1 MFTLKDITS
10 DFLQSAI
17 FIEQDDKDKIIFE
30 YLPNNQIDTLKK
42 REVYSSD
49 RFSLF
54 LNIFNFDTTDNSV
67 LIEKIND
74 LLFIT
79 TEYSEINE
87 FDLSEADFAISDDVE
102 NFITKYL
109 YNYKTIV
116 NLYPITYMFYP
127 DIFKILRYL
136 LCKNNLYSGSYK
148 VNLDSAIDSYV
159 ELYNEIHYLI
169 DNLDNMKQEV
179 IDIFNTFSEYK
190 VKLPT
195 SEIALIYQAY
205 NQKNKNE
212 LIFNDLNPFIRTNT
226 DETDEIFSSW
236 EDIVM
241 TLPNKLDAPLEFPVC
256 DSIIKFLRQTVQ
268 NLIHDEMSLR
278 KCKNCDR
285 YFIVRYSSLAE
296 YCLRKVEGTNAT
308 CQEYAS
314 KKTYKKKQ
322 AANPLYQVFTTYYN
336 RIYGRIR
343 RGTLDKDSTLL
354 DDIKILHQEFASKYD
369 ELTNEN
375 EKEKLIQEFT
385 SSAEN
390 LIK

>member
-1 MFTLKDITS
+1 MFTLKVITS

-226 DETDEIFSSW
+226 DEIFSSW

>member
-10 DFLQSAI
+10 YFLQTAI
-17 FIEQDDKDKIIFE
+17 YIEQDDKDKIFFE

-42 REVYSSD
+42 REVYSDD

-54 LNIFNFDTTDNSV
+54 LNIFNFDTTDNSI

-79 TEYSEINE
+79 TGYGEINE
-87 FDLSEADFAISDDVE
+87 FDLSEGDFSISDDVE

-109 YNYKTIV
+109 DNYKTIV
-116 NLYPITYMFYP
+116 NLYPITYMLYP

-148 VNLDSAIDSYV
+148 VDLDSAIDSYV
-159 ELYNEIHYLI
+159 KLHNEIHYLI

-226 DETDEIFSSW
+226 DEIFSSW
-236 EDIVM
+236 KDIVM
-241 TLPNKLDAPLEFPVC
+241 MLPNKLDAPLEFPVC

-268 NLIHDEMSLR
+268 SLIHDEMSLR
-278 KCKNCDR
+278 KCKNCNR
-285 YFIVRYSSLAE
+285 YFIARYSSLAE
-296 YCLRKVEGTNAT
+296 YCLRKVKGTNAT

-354 DDIKILHQEFASKYD
+354 DDIKVLHQEFASKYD
-369 ELTNEN
+369 KLTNEN

>member
-10 DFLQSAI
+10 DFLQTAI
-17 FIEQDDKDKIIFE
+17 YIEQDDKDKIIFE

-42 REVYSSD
+42 REVYSDD

-54 LNIFNFDTTDNSV
+54 LNIFNFDTTDNSI
-67 LIEKIND
+67 LIDKIKD

-79 TEYSEINE
+79 TKYSEINE
-87 FDLSEADFAISDDVE
+87 FDISEADFAITDDVG

-109 YNYKTIV
+109 DNYKTIV
-116 NLYPITYMFYP
+116 NLYPITYMLYP
-127 DIFKILRYL
+127 YIFKILRYL

-148 VNLDSAIDSYV
+148 VDLDSAIDSYV
-159 ELYNEIHYLI
+159 GLYNEIHYLI

-226 DETDEIFSSW
+226 DEIFSSW
-236 EDIVM
+236 KDIVM
-241 TLPNKLDAPLEFPVC
+241 MLPNKLDAPLEFPVC

-354 DDIKILHQEFASKYD
+354 DDIKILHQEFATKYD
-369 ELTNEN
+369 ELADKN
-375 EKEKLIQEFT
+375 EKEKLILEFT

>member
-1 MFTLKDITS
+1 MI
-10 DFLQSAI
+10 FLQTAI
-17 FIEQDDKDKIIFE
+17 YIEQDDKDKIIFE
-30 YLPNNQIDTLKK
+30 YLPHNQIDTLKK
-42 REVYSSD
+42 REVYSD
-49 RFSLF
+49 NIFSLF
-54 LNIFNFDTTDNSV
+54 LNIFNFDTTDNSI
-67 LIEKIND
+67 LTDKIKD

-79 TEYSEINE
+79 TKYSEINE
-87 FDLSEADFAISDDVE
+87 FDISEADFFITDDVG

-109 YNYKTIV
+109 DNYKTIV
-116 NLYPITYMFYP
+116 NLYPITYMLYP
-127 DIFKILRYL
+127 YIFKILRYL

-148 VNLDSAIDSYV
+148 VDLDSAIDSYV
-159 ELYNEIHYLI
+159 GLYNEIHYLI

-179 IDIFNTFSEYK
+179 INIFNTFSKYK

-226 DETDEIFSSW
+226 DEIFSSW
-236 EDIVM
+236 KDIVM

-256 DSIIKFLRQTVQ
+256 NSIIKFLRQTVQ
-268 NLIHDEMSLR
+268 NLIHDEMSLK

-296 YCLRKVEGTNAT
+296 YCLRKVEGTHAT

-336 RIYGRIR
+336 RIYGRIS

-354 DDIKILHQEFASKYD
+354 DDIKILHQEFATKYD
-369 ELTNEN
+369 ELADKNK
-375 EKEKLIQEFT
+375 KEKLIQEFT

>member
-10 DFLQSAI
+10 DFLQTAI
-17 FIEQDDKDKIIFE
+17 YIEQDDKDKIIFE

-42 REVYSSD
+42 REVYSDD

-54 LNIFNFDTTDNSV
+54 LNIFNFDTTDNSI
-67 LIEKIND
+67 LIDKIKA

-79 TEYSEINE
+79 TKYSEINE
-87 FDLSEADFAISDDVE
+87 FDISEADFAITDDVG

-109 YNYKTIV
+109 DNYKTIV
-116 NLYPITYMFYP
+116 NLYPITYMLYP
-127 DIFKILRYL
+127 YIFKILRYL

-148 VNLDSAIDSYV
+148 VDLDSAIDSYV
-159 ELYNEIHYLI
+159 GLYNEIHYLI

-226 DETDEIFSSW
+226 DKIFSSW
-236 EDIVM
+236 KDIVM

-354 DDIKILHQEFASKYD
+354 DDIKILHQEFATKYD
-369 ELTNEN
+369 ELADKN

>member
-1 MFTLKDITS
+1 MFTLKDITR
-10 DFLQSAI
+10 DFLQTAI
-17 FIEQDDKDKIIFE
+17 YIEQYDKDKIIFE

-42 REVYSSD
+42 REVYSDD

-54 LNIFNFDTTDNSV
+54 LNIFNFDTTDNSI
-67 LIEKIND
+67 LIEKIKG

-79 TEYSEINE
+79 TDYGEINE
-87 FDLSEADFAISDDVE
+87 FDLSENDFSISDDVE

-109 YNYKTIV
+109 DNYKTIV
-116 NLYPITYMFYP
+116 NLYPITYMLYP
-127 DIFKILRYL
+127 DIFKILRYM

-148 VNLDSAIDSYV
+148 VDLDSAIDSYV
-159 ELYNEIHYLI
+159 ELHNEIHYLI

-205 NQKNKNE
+205 NQKKKKKLVFNE
-212 LIFNDLNPFIRTNT
+212 LNPFIRTTT
-226 DETDEIFSSW
+226 DEVFSSW
-236 EDIVM
+236 EDVIK

-268 NLIHDEMSLR
+268 SLIHEEMSLR

-354 DDIKILHQEFASKYD
+354 DDIKVLHQEFEVKYNNAKNKD
-369 ELTNEN
+369 A
-375 EKEKLIQEFT
+375 KEEIINLFILEADKLL
-385 SSAEN
+385 N
-390 LIK
+390 

>member
-1 MFTLKDITS
+1 MQT
-10 DFLQSAI
+10 AI
-17 FIEQDDKDKIIFE
+17 YIEQDDKDKIIFE

-42 REVYSSD
+42 REVYSDD

-54 LNIFNFDTTDNSV
+54 LNIFNFDTTDNSI

-79 TEYSEINE
+79 TGYGEINE
-87 FDLSEADFAISDDVE
+87 FDLSEADFAISDDVG

-109 YNYKTIV
+109 DNYKTIV
-116 NLYPITYMFYP
+116 NLYPITYMLYP

-148 VNLDSAIDSYV
+148 VDLDSAIDSYMK
-159 ELYNEIHYLI
+159 LHNEIHYLI

-226 DETDEIFSSW
+226 DEIFSSW
-236 EDIVM
+236 EDVVM

-268 NLIHDEMSLR
+268 SLIHDEMSLR
-278 KCKNCDR
+278 KCKNCNR

-354 DDIKILHQEFASKYD
+354 DDIKVLHQEFASKYD

>member
-1 MFTLKDITS
+1 M
-10 DFLQSAI
+10 
-17 FIEQDDKDKIIFE
+17 
-30 YLPNNQIDTLKK
+30 
-42 REVYSSD
+42 
-49 RFSLF
+49 
-54 LNIFNFDTTDNSV
+54 
-67 LIEKIND
+67 
-74 LLFIT
+74 
-79 TEYSEINE
+79 
-87 FDLSEADFAISDDVE
+87 
-102 NFITKYL
+102 
-109 YNYKTIV
+109 
-116 NLYPITYMFYP
+116 
-127 DIFKILRYL
+127 
-136 LCKNNLYSGSYK
+136 
-148 VNLDSAIDSYV
+148 DSAIDSYV
-159 ELYNEIHYLI
+159 GLYNEIHYLI

-226 DETDEIFSSW
+226 DEIFSSW
-236 EDIVM
+236 KDIVM

-296 YCLRKVEGTNAT
+296 YCLRKVEGTHAT

-354 DDIKILHQEFASKYD
+354 DDIKILHQEFATKYD
-369 ELTNEN
+369 ELADKN

>member
-1 MFTLKDITS
+1 MFTLKDITR
-10 DFLQSAI
+10 DFLQTAI
-17 FIEQDDKDKIIFE
+17 YIEQYDKDKIIFE

-42 REVYSSD
+42 REVYSDD

-54 LNIFNFDTTDNSV
+54 LNIFNSDTTDNSI
-67 LIEKIND
+67 LIEKIKG

-79 TEYSEINE
+79 TDYGEINE
-87 FDLSEADFAISDDVE
+87 FDLSENDFSISDDVE

-109 YNYKTIV
+109 DNYKTIV
-116 NLYPITYMFYP
+116 NLYPITYMLYP
-127 DIFKILRYL
+127 DIFKILRYM

-148 VNLDSAIDSYV
+148 VDLDSAIDSYV
-159 ELYNEIHYLI
+159 ELHNEIHYLI

-205 NQKNKNE
+205 NQKNKKKLVFNE
-212 LIFNDLNPFIRTNT
+212 LNPFIRTTT
-226 DETDEIFSSW
+226 DEVFSSW
-236 EDIVM
+236 EDVIK

-268 NLIHDEMSLR
+268 SLIHEEMSLR

-354 DDIKILHQEFASKYD
+354 DDIKVLHQEFEVKYNNAKNKD
-369 ELTNEN
+369 A
-375 EKEKLIQEFT
+375 KEEIINLFILEADKLL
-385 SSAEN
+385 N
-390 LIK
+390 

>member
-10 DFLQSAI
+10 DFLQTAI
-17 FIEQDDKDKIIFE
+17 YIEQDDKDKIIFE

-42 REVYSSD
+42 REVYSGD

-54 LNIFNFDTTDNSV
+54 LNIFNFDTTDNSI
-67 LIEKIND
+67 LIEKIKD

-79 TEYSEINE
+79 AGYGEINE
-87 FDLSEADFAISDDVE
+87 FDLSEADFSISDDVE

-109 YNYKTIV
+109 DNYKTIV
-116 NLYPITYMFYP
+116 NLYPITYMLYP

-148 VNLDSAIDSYV
+148 VDLDSAIDSYV
-159 ELYNEIHYLI
+159 ELHNEIHYLI

-205 NQKNKNE
+205 NQKNKKKLVFNE
-212 LIFNDLNPFIRTNT
+212 LNPFIRTN
-226 DETDEIFSSW
+226 TDEIFSSW

-241 TLPNKLDAPLEFPVC
+241 TLPNKLDAHLEFPVC

-285 YFIVRYSSLAE
+285 YFIARYSSLAE
-296 YCLRKVEGTNAT
+296 YCLRKVKGTNAT

-343 RGTLDKDSTLL
+343 RGTLDKNSTLL
-354 DDIKILHQEFASKYD
+354 DDIKVLHQEFASKYD
-369 ELTNEN
+369 SAKDKDS
-375 EKEKLIQEFT
+375 KEKII
-385 SSAEN
+385 N
-390 LIK
+390 LFILEADKLLN

>member
-10 DFLQSAI
+10 DFLQTAI
-17 FIEQDDKDKIIFE
+17 YIEQDDKDKIIFE

-42 REVYSSD
+42 REVYSDD

-54 LNIFNFDTTDNSV
+54 LNIFNFDTTDNSI
-67 LIEKIND
+67 LIDKIKD
-74 LLFIT
+74 LLFST
-79 TEYSEINE
+79 TKYSEINE
-87 FDLSEADFAISDDVE
+87 FDISEADFAITDDVG

-109 YNYKTIV
+109 DNYKTIV
-116 NLYPITYMFYP
+116 NLYPITYMLYP
-127 DIFKILRYL
+127 YIFKILRYL

-148 VNLDSAIDSYV
+148 VDLDSAIDSYV
-159 ELYNEIHYLI
+159 GLYNEIHYLI

-226 DETDEIFSSW
+226 DEIFSSW
-236 EDIVM
+236 KDIVM

-354 DDIKILHQEFASKYD
+354 DDIKILHQEFATKYD
-369 ELTNEN
+369 ELADKN

>member
-10 DFLQSAI
+10 DFLQTAI
-17 FIEQDDKDKIIFE
+17 YIEQDDKDKIIFE

-42 REVYSSD
+42 REVYSD
-49 RFSLF
+49 DIFSLF
-54 LNIFNFDTTDNSV
+54 LNIFNFDTTDNSI
-67 LIEKIND
+67 LIDKIKD

-79 TEYSEINE
+79 TKYSEINE
-87 FDLSEADFAISDDVE
+87 FDISEADFAITDDVG

-109 YNYKTIV
+109 DNYKTIV
-116 NLYPITYMFYP
+116 NLYPITYMLYP
-127 DIFKILRYL
+127 YIFKILRYL

-148 VNLDSAIDSYV
+148 VDLDSAIDSYV
-159 ELYNEIHYLI
+159 RLYNEIHYLI

-226 DETDEIFSSW
+226 DEIFSSW
-236 EDIVM
+236 KDIVM

-296 YCLRKVEGTNAT
+296 YCLRKVEGTHAT

-354 DDIKILHQEFASKYD
+354 DDIKILHQEFATKYD
-369 ELTNEN
+369 ELADKN

>member
-1 MFTLKDITS
+1 
-10 DFLQSAI
+10 
-17 FIEQDDKDKIIFE
+17 
-30 YLPNNQIDTLKK
+30 
-42 REVYSSD
+42 
-49 RFSLF
+49 
-54 LNIFNFDTTDNSV
+54 
-67 LIEKIND
+67 
-74 LLFIT
+74 
-79 TEYSEINE
+79 YSEINE
-87 FDLSEADFAISDDVE
+87 FDISEADFAITDDVG

-109 YNYKTIV
+109 DNYKTIV
-116 NLYPITYMFYP
+116 NLYPITYMLYP
-127 DIFKILRYL
+127 YIFKILRYL

-148 VNLDSAIDSYV
+148 VDLDSAIDSYV
-159 ELYNEIHYLI
+159 GLYNEIHYLI

-226 DETDEIFSSW
+226 DKIFSSW
-236 EDIVM
+236 KDIVM

-296 YCLRKVEGTNAT
+296 YCLRKVEGTNST

-354 DDIKILHQEFASKYD
+354 DDIKILHQEFATKYD
-369 ELTNEN
+369 ELADKN

>member
-17 FIEQDDKDKIIFE
+17 YIEHKGKDKIIFE
-30 YLPNNQIDTLKK
+30 YLTNNKMETQKK
-42 REVYSSD
+42 REVYSDD

-54 LNIFNFDTTDNSV
+54 LNIFNFDTTDKSI
-67 LIEKIND
+67 LIKKIQD
-74 LLFIT
+74 LLFIKT
-79 TEYSEINE
+79 DYDDINE
-87 FDLSEADFAISDDVE
+87 FDLSENDFSISDDVE

-109 YNYKTIV
+109 DNYKTIV
-116 NLYPITYMFYP
+116 NLYPITYMLYP

-148 VNLDSAIDSYV
+148 VDLDSAIDSYV
-159 ELYNEIHYLI
+159 ELNSSIIFLTN
-169 DNLDNMKQEV
+169 NLAKMKKEV
-179 IDIFNTFSEYK
+179 IDIFNLFAEYK

-205 NQKNKNE
+205 NQENKND
-212 LIFNDLNPFIRTNT
+212 LVFNELNPFIRTNT
-226 DETDEIFSSW
+226 EEIFSSW
-236 EDIVM
+236 EDIIK
-241 TLPNKLDAPLEFPVC
+241 TLPNKLDAPLEFPIC

-268 NLIHDEMSLR
+268 SLIHEEMSLR
-278 KCKNCDR
+278 KCKNCNR
-285 YFIVRYSSLAE
+285 YFIARYSSLAE

-322 AANPLYQVFTTYYN
+322 AENPLYQVFTTYYN

-354 DDIKILHQEFASKYD
+354 DDIKVLHQEFASKYD
-369 ELTNEN
+369 SAKDKDS
-375 EKEKLIQEFT
+375 KEKII
-385 SSAEN
+385 N
-390 LIK
+390 LFILEADKLLN

>member
-10 DFLQSAI
+10 DFLQTAI
-17 FIEQDDKDKIIFE
+17 YIEQDDKDKIIFE
-30 YLPNNQIDTLKK
+30 YLSNNQIDTLKK
-42 REVYSSD
+42 REVYSD
-49 RFSLF
+49 DIFSLF
-54 LNIFNFDTTDNSV
+54 LNIFNFDTTDNSI
-67 LIEKIND
+67 LIDKIKD

-79 TEYSEINE
+79 TKYSEINE
-87 FDLSEADFAISDDVE
+87 FDISEADFAITDDVG

-109 YNYKTIV
+109 DNYKTIV
-116 NLYPITYMFYP
+116 NLYPITYMLYP
-127 DIFKILRYL
+127 YIFKILRYL

-148 VNLDSAIDSYV
+148 VDLDSAIDSYV
-159 ELYNEIHYLI
+159 GLYNEIHYLI

-226 DETDEIFSSW
+226 DEIFRSW
-236 EDIVM
+236 KDIVM

-256 DSIIKFLRQTVQ
+256 DSIIKFLRQTVH

-285 YFIVRYSSLAE
+285 YFIARYSSLAE
-296 YCLRKVEGTNAT
+296 YCLRKVKGTNAT

-314 KKTYKKKQ
+314 KKT
-322 AANPLYQVFTTYYN
+322 
-336 RIYGRIR
+336 
-343 RGTLDKDSTLL
+343 
-354 DDIKILHQEFASKYD
+354 
-369 ELTNEN
+369 
-375 EKEKLIQEFT
+375 
-385 SSAEN
+385 
-390 LIK
+390 

>member
-10 DFLQSAI
+10 DFLQTAI
-17 FIEQDDKDKIIFE
+17 YIEQDDKDKIIFE

-42 REVYSSD
+42 REVYSDDS
-49 RFSLF
+49 FSLF
-54 LNIFNFDTTDNSV
+54 LNIFNFDTTDNSI
-67 LIEKIND
+67 LIDKIKD
-74 LLFIT
+74 LLFST
-79 TEYSEINE
+79 TKYSEINE
-87 FDLSEADFAISDDVE
+87 FDISEADFAITDDVG

-109 YNYKTIV
+109 DNYKTIV
-116 NLYPITYMFYP
+116 NLYPITYMLYP
-127 DIFKILRYL
+127 YIFKILRYL

-148 VNLDSAIDSYV
+148 VDLDSAIDSYV
-159 ELYNEIHYLI
+159 GLYNEIHYLI

-226 DETDEIFSSW
+226 DEIFSSW
-236 EDIVM
+236 KDIVM

-354 DDIKILHQEFASKYD
+354 DDIKILHQEFATNYD
-369 ELTNEN
+369 ELADKN

>member
-17 FIEQDDKDKIIFE
+17 YIEQEDKDKIIFE
-30 YLPNNQIDTLKK
+30 YLPTNQIDTLKK
-42 REVYSSD
+42 REVYSGD

-54 LNIFNFDTTDNSV
+54 LNIFNFDTTYNSV
-67 LIEKIND
+67 LTEKINE

-79 TEYSEINE
+79 TNYDEISE
-87 FDLSEADFAISDDVE
+87 FDLSEADFSISDDVE

-109 YNYKTIV
+109 DSYKSIV
-116 NLYPITYMFYP
+116 TLYPITYMLYP
-127 DIFKILRYL
+127 YIFKIVRYL
-136 LCKNNLYSGSYK
+136 LCKNNLYSGTYT
-148 VNLDSAIDSYV
+148 VDLDSAIDSYV
-159 ELYNEIHYLI
+159 ELYNEVHYLI

-226 DETDEIFSSW
+226 DEVFSSW
-236 EDIVM
+236 EDIIM

-256 DSIIKFLRQTVQ
+256 NNIIKFLRQIVQ

-285 YFIVRYSSLAE
+285 YFIARYSSLAE

-343 RGTLDKDSTLL
+343 RGTLDKNSTLL
-354 DDIKILHQEFASKYD
+354 DDIKVLHQEFEVKYNNAKNKD
-369 ELTNEN
+369 A
-375 EKEKLIQEFT
+375 KEEIINLFILEADKLL
-385 SSAEN
+385 N
-390 LIK
+390 

>member
-10 DFLQSAI
+10 DFLQTAI
-17 FIEQDDKDKIIFE
+17 YIEQDDKDKIIFE

-42 REVYSSD
+42 REVYSDD

-54 LNIFNFDTTDNSV
+54 LNIFNFDTTDNSI
-67 LIEKIND
+67 LIDKIKD

-79 TEYSEINE
+79 TKYSEINE
-87 FDLSEADFAISDDVE
+87 FDISEADFAITDDVG

-109 YNYKTIV
+109 DNYKTIV
-116 NLYPITYMFYP
+116 NLYPITYMLYP
-127 DIFKILRYL
+127 YIFKILRYL

-148 VNLDSAIDSYV
+148 VDLDSAIDSYV
-159 ELYNEIHYLI
+159 GLYNEIHYLI

-226 DETDEIFSSW
+226 DEIFSSW
-236 EDIVM
+236 KDIVM

-354 DDIKILHQEFASKYD
+354 DDIKILHQEFATKYD
-369 ELTNEN
+369 ELADKN

>member
-10 DFLQSAI
+10 DFLQTAI
-17 FIEQDDKDKIIFE
+17 YIEQDDKDKIIFE

-42 REVYSSD
+42 REVYSDD

-54 LNIFNFDTTDNSV
+54 LNIFNFDTTDNSI
-67 LIEKIND
+67 LIDKIKA

-79 TEYSEINE
+79 TKYSEINE
-87 FDLSEADFAISDDVE
+87 FDISEADFAITDDVG

-109 YNYKTIV
+109 DNYKTIV
-116 NLYPITYMFYP
+116 NLYPITYMLYP
-127 DIFKILRYL
+127 YIFKILRYL

-148 VNLDSAIDSYV
+148 VDLVSAIDSYV
-159 ELYNEIHYLI
+159 GLYNEIHYLI

-226 DETDEIFSSW
+226 DKIFSSW
-236 EDIVM
+236 KDIVM

-296 YCLRKVEGTNAT
+296 YCLRKVEGTNST

-354 DDIKILHQEFASKYD
+354 DDIKILHQEFATKYD
-369 ELTNEN
+369 ELADKN

>member
-10 DFLQSAI
+10 DFLQTAI
-17 FIEQDDKDKIIFE
+17 YIEQDDKDKIIFE

-42 REVYSSD
+42 REVYSDD

-54 LNIFNFDTTDNSV
+54 LNIFNFDTTDNSI

-79 TEYSEINE
+79 TGYGEINE
-87 FDLSEADFAISDDVE
+87 FDLSEGDFSISDNVE

-109 YNYKTIV
+109 DNYKTIV
-116 NLYPITYMFYP
+116 NLYPITYMLYP

-148 VNLDSAIDSYV
+148 VDLDSAIDSYMK
-159 ELYNEIHYLI
+159 LHNEIHYLI

-226 DETDEIFSSW
+226 DEIFSSW
-236 EDIVM
+236 KDIVM
-241 TLPNKLDAPLEFPVC
+241 MLPNKLDAPLEFPVC

-268 NLIHDEMSLR
+268 SLIHDEMSLR
-278 KCKNCDR
+278 KCKNCNR
-285 YFIVRYSSLAE
+285 YFIARYSSLAE
-296 YCLRKVEGTNAT
+296 YCLRKVKGTNAT

-354 DDIKILHQEFASKYD
+354 DDIKVLHQEFASKYD

-385 SSAEN
+385 FSAEN

>member
-10 DFLQSAI
+10 YFLQTAI
-17 FIEQDDKDKIIFE
+17 YIEQDDKDKIIFE

-42 REVYSSD
+42 REVYSDD

-54 LNIFNFDTTDNSV
+54 LNIFNFDTTDNSI

-79 TEYSEINE
+79 TGYGEINE
-87 FDLSEADFAISDDVE
+87 FDLSEGDFSISDDVE

-109 YNYKTIV
+109 DNYKTIV
-116 NLYPITYMFYP
+116 NLYPITYMLYP

-148 VNLDSAIDSYV
+148 VDLDSAIDSYV
-159 ELYNEIHYLI
+159 KLHNEIHYLI

-226 DETDEIFSSW
+226 DEIFSSW
-236 EDIVM
+236 KDIVM
-241 TLPNKLDAPLEFPVC
+241 MLPNKLDAPLEFPVC

-268 NLIHDEMSLR
+268 SLIHDEMSLR
-278 KCKNCDR
+278 KCKNCNR
-285 YFIVRYSSLAE
+285 YFIARYSSLAE
-296 YCLRKVEGTNAT
+296 YCLRKVKGTNAT

-343 RGTLDKDSTLL
+343 RGTSEKDSTLL
-354 DDIKILHQEFASKYD
+354 DDIKVLHQQFASKYD
-369 ELTNEN
+369 KLTNEN

>member
-17 FIEQDDKDKIIFE
+17 YIEQEDKDKIIFE
-30 YLPNNQIDTLKK
+30 YLPTNQIDTLKK
-42 REVYSSD
+42 REVYSGD

-54 LNIFNFDTTDNSV
+54 LNIFNFDTTYNSV
-67 LIEKIND
+67 LTEKINE

-79 TEYSEINE
+79 TNYDEINE
-87 FDLSEADFAISDDVE
+87 FDLSEADFSISDDVE

-109 YNYKTIV
+109 DSYKSIV
-116 NLYPITYMFYP
+116 TLYPITYMLYP
-127 DIFKILRYL
+127 YIFKIVRYL
-136 LCKNNLYSGSYK
+136 LCKNNLYSGTYT
-148 VNLDSAIDSYV
+148 VDLDSAIDSYI
-159 ELYNEIHYLI
+159 ELYNEVHYLI

-226 DETDEIFSSW
+226 DEIFSSW
-236 EDIVM
+236 EDIIM

-256 DSIIKFLRQTVQ
+256 NSIIKFLRQMVQ

-285 YFIVRYSSLAE
+285 YFIARYSSLAE

-343 RGTLDKDSTLL
+343 RGTLDKNSTLL
-354 DDIKILHQEFASKYD
+354 DDIKVLHQEFEVKYNNAKNKD
-369 ELTNEN
+369 A
-375 EKEKLIQEFT
+375 KEEIINLFILEADKLL
-385 SSAEN
+385 N
-390 LIK
+390 

>member
-1 MFTLKDITS
+1 
-10 DFLQSAI
+10 
-17 FIEQDDKDKIIFE
+17 
-30 YLPNNQIDTLKK
+30 
-42 REVYSSD
+42 
-49 RFSLF
+49 
-54 LNIFNFDTTDNSV
+54 
-67 LIEKIND
+67 
-74 LLFIT
+74 
-79 TEYSEINE
+79 
-87 FDLSEADFAISDDVE
+87 
-102 NFITKYL
+102 
-109 YNYKTIV
+109 
-116 NLYPITYMFYP
+116 
-127 DIFKILRYL
+127 
-136 LCKNNLYSGSYK
+136 
-148 VNLDSAIDSYV
+148 
-159 ELYNEIHYLI
+159 
-169 DNLDNMKQEV
+169 NLDNMKQEV

-226 DETDEIFSSW
+226 DKIFSSW
-236 EDIVM
+236 KDIVM

-296 YCLRKVEGTNAT
+296 YCLRKVEGTNST

-354 DDIKILHQEFASKYD
+354 DDIKILHQEFATKYD
-369 ELTNEN
+369 ELADKN

>member
-10 DFLQSAI
+10 DFLQTAI
-17 FIEQDDKDKIIFE
+17 YIEQDDKDKIIFE

-42 REVYSSD
+42 REVYSDD

-54 LNIFNFDTTDNSV
+54 LNIFNFDTTDNSI
-67 LIEKIND
+67 LIDKIKD

-79 TEYSEINE
+79 TKYSEINE
-87 FDLSEADFAISDDVE
+87 FDISEADFAITDDVG

-109 YNYKTIV
+109 DNYKTIV
-116 NLYPITYMFYP
+116 NLYPITYMLYP
-127 DIFKILRYL
+127 YIFKILRYL

-148 VNLDSAIDSYV
+148 VDLDSAINSYV
-159 ELYNEIHYLI
+159 GLYNEIHYLI

-226 DETDEIFSSW
+226 DEIFSSW
-236 EDIVM
+236 KDIVM
-241 TLPNKLDAPLEFPVC
+241 TLPNKLDALLEFPVC

-322 AANPLYQVFTTYYN
+322 AENPLYQVFTTYYN

-343 RGTLDKDSTLL
+343 RGSLDKDTTLL
-354 DDIKILHQEFASKYD
+354 DDIKLLHQEFSAKYD
-369 ELTNEN
+369 EILDETDKKN
-375 EKEKLIQEFT
+375 LIQEFT
-385 SSAEN
+385 SLAEN

>member
-10 DFLQSAI
+10 DFLQTAI
-17 FIEQDDKDKIIFE
+17 YIEQDDKDKIIFE

-42 REVYSSD
+42 REVYSDD

-54 LNIFNFDTTDNSV
+54 LNIFNFDTTDNSI
-67 LIEKIND
+67 LIDKIKD

-79 TEYSEINE
+79 TKYSEINE
-87 FDLSEADFAISDDVE
+87 FDISEADFAITDDVG

-109 YNYKTIV
+109 DNYKTIV
-116 NLYPITYMFYP
+116 NLYPITYMLYP
-127 DIFKILRYL
+127 YIFKILRYL

-148 VNLDSAIDSYV
+148 VDLDSAINSYV
-159 ELYNEIHYLI
+159 GLYNEIHYLI
-169 DNLDNMKQEV
+169 DHLDNMKQEV

-226 DETDEIFSSW
+226 DEIFSSW
-236 EDIVM
+236 KDIVM
-241 TLPNKLDAPLEFPVC
+241 TLPNKLDALLEFPVC

-308 CQEYAS
+308 CQKYAS

-322 AANPLYQVFTTYYN
+322 AENPLYQVFTTYYN

-343 RGTLDKDSTLL
+343 RGSLDKDTTLL
-354 DDIKILHQEFASKYD
+354 DDIKLLHQEFSAKYD
-369 ELTNEN
+369 EILDETDKKN
-375 EKEKLIQEFT
+375 LIQEFT
-385 SSAEN
+385 SLAEN

>member
-17 FIEQDDKDKIIFE
+17 YIEQENKDKIIFE
-30 YLPNNQIDTLKK
+30 YLPTNQIDTLKK
-42 REVYSSD
+42 REVYSGD

-54 LNIFNFDTTDNSV
+54 LNIFNFDTTYNSV
-67 LIEKIND
+67 LTEKINE

-79 TEYSEINE
+79 TNYDEISE
-87 FDLSEADFAISDDVE
+87 FDLSEADFSISDDVE

-109 YNYKTIV
+109 DSYKSIV
-116 NLYPITYMFYP
+116 TLYPITYMLYP
-127 DIFKILRYL
+127 YIFKIVRYL
-136 LCKNNLYSGSYK
+136 LCKNNLYSGTYT
-148 VNLDSAIDSYV
+148 VDLDSAIDSYV
-159 ELYNEIHYLI
+159 ELYNEVHYLI

-226 DETDEIFSSW
+226 DEVFSSW
-236 EDIVM
+236 EDIIM

-256 DSIIKFLRQTVQ
+256 NSIIKFLRQMVQ

-285 YFIVRYSSLAE
+285 YFIARYSSLAE

-343 RGTLDKDSTLL
+343 RGTLDKNSTLL
-354 DDIKILHQEFASKYD
+354 DDIKVLHQEFEVKYNNAKNKD
-369 ELTNEN
+369 A
-375 EKEKLIQEFT
+375 KEEIINLFILEADKLL
-385 SSAEN
+385 N
-390 LIK
+390 

>member
-1 MFTLKDITS
+1 MFTLKDITR
-10 DFLQSAI
+10 DFLQTAI
-17 FIEQDDKDKIIFE
+17 YIEQYDKDKIIFE

-42 REVYSSD
+42 REVYSDD

-54 LNIFNFDTTDNSV
+54 LNIFNFDTTDNSI
-67 LIEKIND
+67 LIEKIKG

-79 TEYSEINE
+79 TDYGEINE
-87 FDLSEADFAISDDVE
+87 FDLSENDFSISDDVE

-109 YNYKTIV
+109 DNYKTIV
-116 NLYPITYMFYP
+116 NLYPITYMLYP
-127 DIFKILRYL
+127 DIFKILRYM

-148 VNLDSAIDSYV
+148 VDLDSAIDSYV
-159 ELYNEIHYLI
+159 ELHNEIHYLI

-205 NQKNKNE
+205 NQKNKKKLVFNE
-212 LIFNDLNPFIRTNT
+212 LNPFIRTTT
-226 DETDEIFSSW
+226 DEVFSSW
-236 EDIVM
+236 EDVIK

-268 NLIHDEMSLR
+268 SLIHEEMSLR

-354 DDIKILHQEFASKYD
+354 DDIKVLHQEFEVKYNNAKNKD
-369 ELTNEN
+369 A
-375 EKEKLIQEFT
+375 KEEIINLFILEADKLL
-385 SSAEN
+385 N
-390 LIK
+390 

>member
-10 DFLQSAI
+10 DFLQTAI
-17 FIEQDDKDKIIFE
+17 YIEQDDKDKIIFE
-30 YLPNNQIDTLKK
+30 YLPTNQIDTLKK
-42 REVYSSD
+42 REVYSDD

-54 LNIFNFDTTDNSV
+54 LNIFNFDTTDNSI
-67 LIEKIND
+67 LIDKIKA

-79 TEYSEINE
+79 TKYSEINE
-87 FDLSEADFAISDDVE
+87 FDISEADFAITDDVE

-109 YNYKTIV
+109 DNYKTIV
-116 NLYPITYMFYP
+116 NLYPITYMLYP
-127 DIFKILRYL
+127 YIFKILRYL

-148 VNLDSAIDSYV
+148 VDLDSAIDSYV
-159 ELYNEIHYLI
+159 ELHNEIHYLI

-205 NQKNKNE
+205 NQKIKNE

-226 DETDEIFSSW
+226 DEIFNSW

-241 TLPNKLDAPLEFPVC
+241 TLPNKLDAPLEFPIC

-343 RGTLDKDSTLL
+343 RGTLDKNSTLL
-354 DDIKILHQEFASKYD
+354 DDIKVLHQEFEVKYNNAKNKD
-369 ELTNEN
+369 A
-375 EKEKLIQEFT
+375 KEEIINLFILEADKLL
-385 SSAEN
+385 N
-390 LIK
+390 

>member
-10 DFLQSAI
+10 DFLQTAI
-17 FIEQDDKDKIIFE
+17 YIEQDDKDKIIFE

-42 REVYSSD
+42 REVYSDD

-54 LNIFNFDTTDNSV
+54 LNIFNFDTTDNSI
-67 LIEKIND
+67 LIDKIKD

-79 TEYSEINE
+79 TKYSEINE
-87 FDLSEADFAISDDVE
+87 FDISEADFAITDDVG

-109 YNYKTIV
+109 DNYKTIV
-116 NLYPITYMFYP
+116 NLYPITYMLYP
-127 DIFKILRYL
+127 YIFRILRYL

-148 VNLDSAIDSYV
+148 VDLDSAINSYV

-226 DETDEIFSSW
+226 DEIFSSW
-236 EDIVM
+236 KDIVM

-296 YCLRKVEGTNAT
+296 YCLRKVEGTHAT

-354 DDIKILHQEFASKYD
+354 DDIKILHQEFATKYD
-369 ELTNEN
+369 ELADKN